1 MLRPMSALPLQIFVN
16 ASSPYPALQQQAWSA
31 AFVLVL
37 LILLLQYGAKH
48 LIARVLRVK
57 A

>member
-1 MLRPMSALPLQIFVN
+1 MSALPLQIYVN